1 MPRRYRRRHGKRG
14 RFPKP
19 INIEKAPVM
28 SQFIPMPGGDTNPIH
43 IESAEL
49 EAIRLID
56 LEDLSQEEAGER
68 MGVSRGTVWRIIQS
82 ARKKTAQA
90 LSEGRTLNIIQPNSK
105 NNNQQKTN
113 QH

>member
-1 MPRRYRRRHGKRG
+1 MGWRHRRRHGKIG

-19 INIEKAPVM
+19 INIEKNPTINR
-28 SQFIPMPGGDTNPIH
+28 FIPMPNRDTNPIQ
-43 IESAEL
+43 IEPAEL

-56 LEDLSQEEAGER
+56 LEGLSQKEAGER

-90 LSEGRTLNIIQPNSK
+90 LNEGITLHIDQSDSK